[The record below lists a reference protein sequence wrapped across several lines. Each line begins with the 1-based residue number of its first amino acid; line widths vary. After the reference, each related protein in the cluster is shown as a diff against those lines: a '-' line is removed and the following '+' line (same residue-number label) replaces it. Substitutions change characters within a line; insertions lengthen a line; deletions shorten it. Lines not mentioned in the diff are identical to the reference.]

1 MSQLRC
7 TKFYDKAKKMRAA
20 TLYLQTLKSWVRGQ
34 AHTTASRNYC
44 NSLNITYNL
53 PFPYRLF
60 GGSLS
65 RIPFHL
71 IPIYF
76 SKWSSTITSSLYNSP
91 TEIGSQPWPQHCSYS
106 FPVFLQHSAKS
117 TLILNPHPTFW
128 VLTFRTDT
136 FHLGD
141 PVDGLPPWPASSWR
155 TQPTTTVAF
164 RAGLCNLFSQVIRVT
179 EGQNPALLGICIPS
193 WLLLRFW
200 ISSFLTFLDLTLLYD
215 LDANSFF
222 PLQHCFCSVE
232 DTAGQHFLLA
242 LPTSVNHLSHLSPRP
257 GTPTWCQA
265 CRVCPG
271 PLAGVMDRRF
281 LKACCKSPGISDS
294 CHVRTLAI
302 NVCVQLGMH

>member
-1 MSQLRC
+1 MSLLRC
-7 TKFYDKAKKMRAA
+7 TKFYDKAKKVQAA

-34 AHTTASRNYC
+34 AHMTTPRNYY
-44 NSLNITYNL
+44 NSLNISYNL

-60 GGSLS
+60 GSSLS

-76 SKWSSTITSSLYNSP
+76 SKWSSSITSSLYISP
-91 TEIGSQPWPQHCSYS
+91 VEVGSQPWLQHCSYS
-106 FPVFLQHSAKS
+106 FPVFLQHSVKS

-128 VLTFRTDT
+128 VLTFRTDP

-141 PVDGLPPWPASSWR
+141 PVYVLPPWPAFSWR
-155 TQPTTTVAF
+155 TQSTTTLAC
-164 RAGLCNLFSQVIRVT
+164 RAGLCKLLSQVIRVT
-179 EGQNPALLGICIPS
+179 EGQDPALLWICIPA
-193 WLLLRFW
+193 WLLPCFW
-200 ISSFLTFLDLTLLYD
+200 ISSFLIFLDLTLLYD
-215 LDANSFF
+215 LDVNSFL
-222 PLQHCFCSVE
+222 PLQHCFRSVE

-242 LPTSVNHLSHLSPRP
+242 LLTSVNHLSPLSPHL

-271 PLAGVMDRRF
+271 PLVGVMDRRF
-281 LKACCKSPGISDS
+281 LKVCCKSPGMSDS

-302 NVCVQLGMH
+302 NVCVQVCMY